1 MVEKES
7 QTMEEEDDV
16 IENCNSVNE
25 VCFDKKAKV
34 DTSKRYQD

>member
-25 VCFDKKAKV
+25 VCFDKDKV
-34 DTSKRYQD
+34 DKNKRYHD